1 MKIVCEIN
9 KCAGCM
15 ACVDIC
21 SKNAIKIEDNLFTYN
36 AIIDENKCIN
46 CNLCHSICQENNPI
60 ELSNPILWKEGWAKD
75 ENIRKKSS
83 SGGYASAISRAFVR
97 NGGVVCSCIFQDGE
111 FNFTCVEN
119 EQDIDKLSGS
129 KYVKSNP
136 KGIYKEV
143 TVFLKMDRKV
153 LFIGLPCQVAAV
165 KKYTK
170 NNVNLYTIDL
180 ICHGT
185 PSPKVLDIFLRE
197 HGCTLQ
203 SIKDISFRSKTKF
216 GLNNEEKRFS
226 VPTVTD
232 DYLYTFLNSTIY
244 TDNCYSCKYATIE
257 RTGDLTLGDS
267 WGTTLQQDIMKKGIS
282 LLLCQNDKGKELL
295 EGAKLELLKVDL
307 KKSIEFNHQLNHP
320 SIKPVQREKFLKG
333 LKEGKTFKKMMFC
346 VYPKRYLKNFIKTA
360 IYKIS
365 FNKSGGGIKEDT
377 V

>member
-1 MKIVCEIN
+1 MKTVCEIN
-9 KCAGCM
+9 ECAGCM

-21 SKNAIKIEDNLFTYN
+21 SKNAVKIEDNLFAYN
-36 AIIDENKCIN
+36 AVIDENKCIN
-46 CNLCHSICQENNPI
+46 CNLCHTICQENNPI

-75 ENIRKKSS
+75 EYIRNKSS
-83 SGGYASAISRAFVR
+83 SGGYASEIARAFVR
-97 NGGVVCSCIFQDGE
+97 NGGIVCSCIFQEGE
-111 FNFTCVEN
+111 FNFICVEN
-119 EQDIDKLSGS
+119 EHDIGKFSGS

-136 KGIYKEV
+136 KGIYKEIV
-143 TVFLKMDRKV
+143 GFLKMGRKV

-170 NNVNLYTIDL
+170 SNVNLYTIDL

-197 HGCTLQ
+197 HGCTLK

-216 GLNNEEKRFS
+216 GLNNDEKRFS

-232 DYLYTFLNSTIY
+232 EYLYTFLNSTIY
-244 TDNCYSCKYATIE
+244 TDNCYSCKYARIE

-267 WGTTLQQDIMKKGIS
+267 WGTMLQQDLMKKGIS

-295 EGAKLELLKVDL
+295 KDAKLELLDVDL
-307 KKSIEFNHQLNHP
+307 TKSIELNHQLDHP
-320 SIKPVQREKFLKG
+320 SIKPSQRKKFLKG
-333 LKEGKTFKKMMFC
+333 LKEGKTFKKMMFY
-346 VYPKRYLKNFIKTA
+346 VYPKRYLKNIIKTV
-360 IYKIS
+360 IYKVS
-365 FNKSGGGIKEDT
+365 SNKPGG